1 MVAIVLDAEDP
12 AGLGGSALGRGGGSE
27 FWEGGLLPP
36 GEVGAIAE
44 AAADT
49 SELGDQSGEVIAP
62 QPLRIE
68 AEDYVGFFDLSL
80 GNEGGDYR
88 DDDVDIAGVDGTY
101 GVGWT
106 LPGEWLTYDI
116 TVAKSGT
123 YQLTSSV
130 ASGFDTTFSFLA
142 GINDQSTPFTFNG
155 SGDWQT
161 WQDAAGAESL
171 YLEAGRHE
179 LRIDLTS
186 GGFSL
191 DDFTLQWLS
200 DEAPLPKLKIEAEDY
215 DSAIDSSQGNI
226 GGGYRNGDVDISGLD
241 GQYGIGW
248 IDPGE
253 QLTYKLDIPE
263 AGRYQFMASAASLYG
278 EGAMAVSLVDELAS
292 EQSAALSIGA
302 TGGWA
307 TWQNIAAETFFDV
320 AAGSYELRLD
330 MLTSGFNLD
339 NFTLSKLA
347 EDIELEASPQQ
358 LRIQAEDYTTALD
371 RSPGNQGGA
380 YRLDSEVDIGGYE
393 GSYSLGWTEQDE
405 WLTYAVDV
413 AKAGTF
419 QLSAF
424 VASAVEGQ
432 HGFQAVLANQSS
444 VTSFGSTGGW
454 GLSQDVAG
462 DRLFS
467 LEAGTYNLRLNILS
481 GAFNL
486 DYLEL
491 VEVLDPPGELPSM
504 VGAIELDYGNV
515 LNGLQ
520 PSLTA
525 GAVNTLSYATADRPV
540 QLDLAQGSQ
549 TIFTR
554 DTPGE
559 LPGVNPPLKVLTLGD
574 SITEGIMPSDLG
586 GYRDDLWQ
594 LLNRGGDHVDFVGNR
609 SKGIGSFDR
618 DHGGIAG
625 ERIDQMEARVDG
637 LLTIFE
643 PDAILLMAGTNDLIQ
658 GADADT
664 AAERMDSLLE
674 RITSQQPLG
683 QIFVAT
689 IPRMYD
695 ATNNWFVQNYNA
707 QLRSLVAAKQAAGQ
721 RITLVDQFNQLALV
735 DLEDGVHPTP
745 EGNGKLAAAWFGAW
759 REVYGQTAT
768 QFVSSLPAV
777 TTNVIGSEFDDVL
790 VGNGAD
796 NLLEGGRGYD
806 ELTGGA
812 GSDRFVLTLNAGTD
826 TITDFTLGEDLL
838 VLAGG
843 LRYDEVDVV
852 SAARYGYGSA
862 SDAVVIDGLGQ
873 QLARLVNVSAREL
886 LADSFEVTTF

>member
-1 MVAIVLDAEDP
+1 MVAIVLDGEDKLELNEL
-12 AGLGGSALGRGGGSE
+12 ALLGGESSEALLAGMGI
-27 FWEGGLLPP
+27 
-36 GEVGAIAE
+36 GAIADLGNVE
-44 AAADT
+44 AE
-49 SELGDQSGEVIAP
+49 SNGPVNP
-62 QPLRIE
+62 PPLKIE

-80 GNEGGDYR
+80 GNEGGGYR
-88 DDDVDIAGVDGTY
+88 NDDVDIAGFDGTY

-106 LPGEWLTYDI
+106 LPGEWLTYEI
-116 TVAKSGT
+116 NVAQSGT
-123 YQLTSSV
+123 YQLLSSV

-142 GINDQSTPFTFNG
+142 GINGQSTQFTFGG

-191 DDFTLQWLS
+191 DHFTLQWLS
-200 DEAPLPKLKIEAEDY
+200 DEAPLPKLKVEAEDY
-215 DSAIDSSQGNI
+215 DRAVDSSLGNT
-226 GGGYRNGDVDISGLD
+226 GGGYRDGDVDISGFD

-248 IDPGE
+248 IEPGE
-253 QLTYKLDIPE
+253 QLTYKLEIPE
-263 AGRYQFMASAASLYG
+263 AGRYQFTASAASLYG
-278 EGAMAVSLVDELAS
+278 AGAMAVSMVDGLAN
-292 EQSAALSIGA
+292 EQSSALTIGA

-307 TWQNIAAETFFDV
+307 TWQEIPTETFFEL
-320 AAGSYELRLD
+320 AAGRYELRLD

-347 EDIELEASPQQ
+347 EEVPLEAPLQR

-380 YRLDSEVDIGGYE
+380 YREDGEVDIGGYQ
-393 GSYSLGWTEQDE
+393 GSYSVGWTEQDE

-413 AKAGTF
+413 AQAGTF

-454 GLSQDVAG
+454 GMSQDVAG
-462 DRLFS
+462 DALFT
-467 LEAGTYNLRLNILS
+467 LEAGTYDLRINILS

-491 VEVLDPPGELPSM
+491 VEVLAPQGELLAT
-504 VGAIELDYGNV
+504 VGEMELDYGNV
-515 LNGLQ
+515 LNALQ
-520 PSLTA
+520 PSLNALQPNLTV
-525 GAVNTLSYATADRPV
+525 AVDTLSYATANRPV
-540 QLDLAQGSQ
+540 QADLAQGSQ
-549 TIFTR
+549 QLFNEAPLTKEA
-554 DTPGE
+554 TPGK
-559 LPGVNPPLKVLTLGD
+559 PPLKVLTLGD

-594 LLNRGGDHVDFVGNR
+594 LLNRGGDRVDFVGNR

-625 ERIDQMEARVDG
+625 ERIDQVEARVG
-637 LLTIFE
+637 ALLTAYE
-643 PDAILLMAGTNDLIQ
+643 PDAILLMAGTNDLVQ
-658 GADADT
+658 GADAVT
-664 AAERMDSLLE
+664 AALRMDSLLE

-689 IPRMYD
+689 IPMMYD
-695 ATNNWFVQNYNA
+695 ATNNEFVQDYNA
-707 QLRSLVAAKQAAGQ
+707 RLRSLVATKQAEGK
-721 RITLVDQFNQLALV
+721 RIALVDQFNQLELA

-745 EGNGKLAAAWFGAW
+745 EGNGKLAAGWYGAW
-759 REVYGQTAT
+759 RQVYGEVPT
-768 QFVSSLPAV
+768 VLESSLPAAAANIV
-777 TTNVIGSEFDDVL
+777 GSAFDDVL
-790 VGNGAD
+790 VGDGLD
-796 NLLEGGRGYD
+796 NLLQGGQGYD

-812 GSDRFVLTLNAGTD
+812 GSDRFVLSPNAGTD
-826 TITDFTLGEDLL
+826 TITDFTFGEDLL
-838 VLAGG
+838 VLSEG
-843 LRYDEVDVV
+843 LTHGEIDVV

-873 QLARLVNVSAREL
+873 QLARLVNVSARDV
-886 LADSFEVTTF
+886 LADSFQVVTA